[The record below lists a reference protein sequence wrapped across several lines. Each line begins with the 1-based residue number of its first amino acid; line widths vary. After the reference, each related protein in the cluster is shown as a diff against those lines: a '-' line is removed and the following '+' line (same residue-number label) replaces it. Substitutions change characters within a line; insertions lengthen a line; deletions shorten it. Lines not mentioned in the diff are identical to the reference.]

1 MIKKQTIKIVK
12 YVHVITCKRGKLKLK
27 YAVNFYTDDSDSI
40 FNKNSNKVLNKIR
53 QILSNSKD
61 INSYEERILSPD
73 DYFIFNAL
81 YERGE
86 I

>member
-27 YAVNFYTDDSDSI
+27 YAVYFYTDDSDSI

-53 QILSNSKD
+53 QILSKAKD
-61 INSYEERILSPD
+61 INSYEEKMLSPEE
-73 DYFIFNAL
+73 YLKFYNK
-81 YERGE
+81 YERGD
-86 I
+86 

>member
-12 YVHVITCKRGKLKLK
+12 YVHVITCKRGDLKLK
-27 YAVNFYTDDSDSI
+27 YAVNFYTDESDSI
-40 FNKNSNKVLNKIR
+40 FNKNANKVLNKIR
-53 QILSNSKD
+53 QILSKANN
-61 INSYEERILSPD
+61 INSYEEKILLPNE
-73 DYFIFNAL
+73 YLKFCVQ